1 MEDNH
6 VLIEADLGKLQNC
19 KDPGG
24 LPDVDDDRSIP
35 ERRYSQLTAKI
46 THLIIDIPWRIARAI
61 DVVEVRNR
69 LGGPN
74 FPNLLSLVHSI
85 DGAEDP
91 YDLDGI
97 AADAERWTPLLPL
110 LIGPGIEKLTL
121 TFYNV
126 TKQVVEDNIQSLIH
140 IAPRALSIDYSAF
153 SQIRSLTVRG
163 FIDHQTWRPLASW
176 SRLESIVLEDDIGRD
191 VETQNYSVTFL
202 HVKTLSIDH
211 LKAHGDAELT
221 LALLRG
227 ATMPAL

>member
-140 IAPRALSIDYSAF
+140 IAPR
-153 SQIRSLTVRG
+153 V
-163 FIDHQTWRPLASW
+163 H
-176 SRLESIVLEDDIGRD
+176 
-191 VETQNYSVTFL
+191 
-202 HVKTLSIDH
+202 TLSSETIPRH
-211 LKAHGDAELT
+211 YPSITPPSVKFG
-221 LALLRG
+221 R
-227 ATMPAL
+227 